1 MENQLK
7 ELLTE
12 LAIYKNNQ
20 IMSASTVSKPLS
32 RSEIKQREKEEA
44 ILSNRKDIII
54 KDLESK
60 LDNKKK

>member
-1 MENQLK
+1 
-7 ELLTE
+7 
-12 LAIYKNNQ
+12 
-20 IMSASTVSKPLS
+20 MSASTVSKPLS